1 MPKMVIEVP
10 EELTE
15 VGKAMA
21 EQLAELQRTMAR
33 HGNGKSVDY
42 AKVERQF
49 SESAGKIEL
58 AAHRATL
65 QALDIDVPAV
75 IIGGERYTRV
85 GRCEGQYHTMVG
97 SVSVERSLYRKSGER
112 GGQPGGQG
120 CGRGQPACRGGGR
133 RVASRNGAGDSA

>member
-33 HGNGKSVDY
+33 HGNGKAVDY

-49 SESAGKIEL
+49 SESSGRTEL
-58 AAHRATL
+58 AAHKATL
-65 QALDIDVPAV
+65 QSLDIDVPAV
-75 IIGGERYTRV
+75 GHLSIKL
-85 GRCEGQYHTMVG
+85 C
-97 SVSVERSLYRKSGER
+97 
-112 GGQPGGQG
+112 
-120 CGRGQPACRGGGR
+120 
-133 RVASRNGAGDSA
+133 

>member
-33 HGNGKSVDY
+33 HGNGKAVDY
-42 AKVERQF
+42 ARVEREF
-49 SESAGKIEL
+49 SESSGKTEL

-65 QALDIDVPAV
+65 QSLDIDVPAV
-75 IIGGERYTRV
+75 TIGG
-85 GRCEGQYHTMVG
+85 
-97 SVSVERSLYRKSGER
+97 
-112 GGQPGGQG
+112 
-120 CGRGQPACRGGGR
+120 
-133 RVASRNGAGDSA
+133 